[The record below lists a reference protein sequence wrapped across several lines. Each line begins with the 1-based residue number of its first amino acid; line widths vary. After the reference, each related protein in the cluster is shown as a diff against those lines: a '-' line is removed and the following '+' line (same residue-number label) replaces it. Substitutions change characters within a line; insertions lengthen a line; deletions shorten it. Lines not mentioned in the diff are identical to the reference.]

1 MKHTYQYILS
11 SLFLLAPALAQ
22 AQDPGV
28 VLRKS
33 VSDQNADG
41 SFTIRLETFATGGT
55 EVTMTDMPA
64 DIVLV
69 LDVSTSMT
77 RLRGNSTV
85 SNQSLSYNDV
95 ANGTKDFFIE
105 YGGNWVQIFP
115 DIDNQNRRRLYIY
128 PNGAGKRYLT
138 KDRNGNYNG
147 DTQGNNYAT
156 SNADGGVILSFTDNK
171 LRTGS
176 SRLSDLQTAVKDFI
190 NEINRND
197 QKNIVNGVGNRIG
210 HRIALVTFARNATV
224 QQSLIYLNEANVA
237 SLLNTVDNFEVSDQ
251 TYGYKGIDEAN
262 TQFRTVTRTDQ
273 ASRTVVFF
281 TDGEQNSSGG
291 WDDVIDSSFD
301 SKSLYSASVYTVGMF
316 SQVHDASIDEGLSVA
331 SSNYPEAKS
340 LSNRGSKTDTKYYQ
354 DASDPNHSL
363 SSIFLTI
370 ASDIKA
376 KADNED
382 VEAHSQVRDV
392 LTSSFTLP
400 SNFNALNDVIVYTV
414 EPKPNKNSEV
424 LEWYEVPDRSAV
436 NYPNDADGH
445 VVKLTT
451 VTSGTDYLT
460 DPTKVKVSTG
470 TDSEGRK
477 TLWVEGFD
485 YTADDSSIGAGNGN
499 WVGRRYNGDYF
510 WAGKKLVIEFNI
522 VSITSA
528 TGGDDTQTNT
538 SDSGLYIWD
547 PDTEEY
553 TALVKYEIP
562 HADVPINIVIE
573 KEGMKHGE
581 SATVQIYRARQLV
594 IDEEIQYDER
604 TGKPLPDLRKG
615 ADGKY
620 IEGAGWQNFSKV
632 ILTNKGADRAT
643 VTETL
648 LCLDSHYVYL
658 LEEDNWGW
666 SYNLDTKRVHT
677 SEKVSNPFTF
687 TNTDKSGVVKHA
699 EAAAFNYFGEDHEGS
714 RVVKVKSKE
723 KLNTPVTGGNN

>member
-1 MKHTYQYILS
+1 MKHTFRYILS
-11 SLFLLAPALAQ
+11 SLFLLVPVLAH

-33 VSDQNADG
+33 VSDQNVDG
-41 SFTIRLETFATGGT
+41 SFTIKLETYATGET

-77 RLRGNSTV
+77 RSRGSISTV
-85 SNQSLSYNDV
+85 NRSLSYNDV
-95 ANGTKDFFIE
+95 VNSSDKVFFINFE
-105 YGGNWVQIFP
+105 GTWSQIFA
-115 DIDNQNRRRLYIY
+115 DKSGNDRRLYIY
-128 PNGAGKRYLT
+128 PNGAGKRYLR
-138 KDRNGNYNG
+138 KDQRGNYSGYNSG
-147 DTQGNNYAT
+147 TTAT
-156 SNADGGVILSFTDNK
+156 STTDSGVILNFTGNT
-171 LRTGS
+171 LATGS

-197 QKNIVNGVGNRIG
+197 QKNIVDGVGNRIK
-210 HRIALVTFARNATV
+210 HRIALVTFAKTATV
-224 QQSLIYLNEANVA
+224 EQSLIYLNDANVT
-237 SLLNTVDNFEVSDQ
+237 SLLNTVDNFQVLDQ
-251 TYGYKGIDEAN
+251 TYGYLGIDLAN
-262 TQFRTVTRTDQ
+262 NQFGTVTRPDP

-281 TDGEQNSSGG
+281 TDGEQNSPNG
-291 WDDVIDSSFD
+291 WDDVIGSTFV
-301 SKSLYSASVYTVGMF
+301 SKSNYSATVYTVGMF
-316 SQVHDASIDEGLSVA
+316 SQVHDASIDDGLSVA
-331 SSNYPEAKS
+331 SSNYPEARF
-340 LSNRGSKTDTKYYQ
+340 LSNRGSQAETKYYK
-354 DASDPNHSL
+354 DASDPNYSL